1 MFSPTSRY
9 VGVPTAIFTL
19 TAPDG
24 SQRTVTYLRRRL
36 LPRPA
41 DHTVLTEHTVAPG
54 ERLDHLA
61 SRYLGDPTQFW
72 RICDGTGVLRPADL
86 EQTGRRVPIS
96 MPLNSVPAKGG

>member
-72 RICDGTGVLRPADL
+72 RLCDANVVLKPEEL
-86 EQTGRRVPIS
+86 EDIGRVIRIA
-96 MPLNSVPAKGG
+96 MARE